1 VFRREFLVSDA
12 RPWFKAKTYG
22 WGWGLALTWQGW
34 VTYAIYAALL
44 ATIGTLFPPSRAP
57 GLFLTSLALLSAALI
72 GICLLKGEKPR
83 WRWGR

>member
-1 VFRREFLVSDA
+1 MSNS

-34 VTYAIYAALL
+34 LTYAAYIVLVVASVL
-44 ATIGTLFPPSRAP
+44 AFPPDRHPMAFV
-57 GLFLTSLALLSAALI
+57 LSLSGLSAALV
-72 GICLLKGEKPR
+72 GVCLLKGEEAR

>member
-1 VFRREFLVSDA
+1 MSNS

-34 VTYAIYAALL
+34 LTYAAYIVLVVASVL
-44 ATIGTLFPPSRAP
+44 AFPPHRQPMAFVLALS
-57 GLFLTSLALLSAALI
+57 GLSLALV
-72 GICLLKGEKPR
+72 GVCLLKGEEAR